1 MHAKTK
7 QKFCSISSLRAD
19 GKLIEGGSSGLPC
32 IWPEFI
38 NCKDCI
44 FKAGRSGHDLKYLHG
59 NTKKRFIA
67 WSVCNLP
74 TFQLRIKCV
83 SLLDTYVCHLV
94 LHYHIN

>member
-1 MHAKTK
+1 MVYHVRT
-7 QKFCSISSLRAD
+7 
-19 GKLIEGGSSGLPC
+19 C

-83 SLLDTYVCHLV
+83 SLLDTYVCMPLGPTV
-94 LHYHIN
+94 PY